1 MKFSEQ
7 QLEQLQTAASAL
19 AFDAPFESVSDFITR
34 VLGLTAADQG
44 AIFEEPESD
53 ELLRATNSLTKKQE
67 RILLYEGRLPRFVVV
82 VQEDQPDRIAGLGT
96 GMALLHD
103 DPKLVGRLSH
113 HAEIRAALVAL
124 EKGHHLE
131 AVAAAIL
138 ATAIDNASATMGSG
152 DQGIDAFGWQAC
164 LPASPLFSPTPLDCT
179 DITPMDWEKVYFLAS
194 SKANIGQGAEP
205 DPINPAF
212 IRELIGGWLLQRTAT
227 GKWSRLGILPLS
239 PVQLVLVT
247 TYRISPSARG
257 ECMKLGVQVWA
268 LPELIFF
275 VAKYAPDDVF
285 AGNAFVIDAFN
296 AWWQTKDESR
306 VNYEELAA
314 VALGSEVAETG

>member
-1 MKFSEQ
+1 MEDHLDKRTDSSGFPVYGANGQIGFYSEYNHEHPTI
-7 QLEQLQTAASAL
+7 L
-19 AFDAPFESVSDFITR
+19 ITCR
-34 VLGLTAADQG
+34 G
-44 AIFEEPESD
+44 A
-53 ELLRATNSLTKKQE
+53 TCG
-67 RILLYEGRLPRFVVV
+67 RINISGPRSYVNGN
-82 VQEDQPDRIAGLGT
+82 A
-96 GMALLHD
+96 MALD
-103 DPKLVGRLSH
+103 DLDEMHPRP
-113 HAEIRAALVAL
+113 I
-124 EKGHHLE
+124 
-131 AVAAAIL
+131 
-138 ATAIDNASATMGSG
+138 GSG
-152 DQGIDAFGWQAC
+152 DQGIDAFGWQGRAYRR
-164 LPASPLFSPTPLDCT
+164 ALFFHQRLWIARTSRQW
-179 DITPMDWEKVYFLAS
+179 IGKKVYFLAS

-227 GKWSRLGILPLS
+227 GKWSQLGILPLS

-257 ECMKLGVQVWA
+257 ECMSLGVQVWA